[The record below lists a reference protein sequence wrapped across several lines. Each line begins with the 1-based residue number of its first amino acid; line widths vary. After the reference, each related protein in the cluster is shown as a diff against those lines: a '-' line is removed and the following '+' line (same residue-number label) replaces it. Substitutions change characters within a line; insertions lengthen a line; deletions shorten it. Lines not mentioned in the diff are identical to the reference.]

1 MMKFFTPAY
10 DGLKSL
16 VINPNHVISV
26 SEEEKGN
33 VTISTTTG
41 SWRIADNFLD
51 VVARLNERD

>member
-1 MMKFFTPAY
+1 MLKFFTPAY
-10 DGLKSL
+10 DGQKSL

-26 SEEEKGN
+26 SEEKEGN

-41 SWRIADNFLD
+41 SWRVTDNFLD